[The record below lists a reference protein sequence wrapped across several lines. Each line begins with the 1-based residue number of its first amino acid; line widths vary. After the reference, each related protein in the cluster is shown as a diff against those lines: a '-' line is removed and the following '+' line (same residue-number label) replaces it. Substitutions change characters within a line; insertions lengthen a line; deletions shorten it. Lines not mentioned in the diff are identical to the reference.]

1 MAKVPWVPGCIS
13 ALEAW
18 VSYVPEYRK
27 YPSARVLSVC
37 QVPKSPQSAQVP
49 ECLKELEFSK
59 IIEE

>member
-1 MAKVPWVPGCIS
+1 M
-13 ALEAW
+13 
-18 VSYVPEYRK
+18 SYVPEYRK
-27 YPSARVLSVC
+27 YPSVRVLSVC